1 MEETESVGVM
11 AEEED
16 ATIAEDEI
24 EIGNTNINLL
34 KTLIKNIFKEFI
46 LVKRE
51 TILQFIFLQIFS
63 GMDVVDQ
70 YGWTNMVH
78 QREPTTE

>member
-1 MEETESVGVM
+1 MEEIGNAGVM

-16 ATIAEDEI
+16 ATNAEDEI
-24 EIGNTNINLL
+24 EI
-34 KTLIKNIFKEFI
+34 
-46 LVKRE
+46 
-51 TILQFIFLQIFS
+51 

-70 YGWTNMVH
+70 YGWINMAH

>member
-16 ATIAEDEI
+16 ATNAEDEI

-34 KTLIKNIFKEFI
+34 KALIQNIFSF
-46 LVKRE
+46 
-51 TILQFIFLQIFS
+51 
-63 GMDVVDQ
+63 
-70 YGWTNMVH
+70 
-78 QREPTTE
+78 